1 MLQAPAAKARGKRKR
16 EGEAEKIEKA
26 EKAASEA
33 TAQIH
38 CPLTIIYLQ
47 ELWMDTLFQEV

>member
-47 ELWMDTLFQEV
+47 KLWMDTLFQEV